1 MICWHLR
8 EANNFPVLGKKQ
20 NWYDMHM
27 LAPSGSQQFTEYLVK
42 NRIGM
47 ICCNLREANN
57 FAEYSVKIT
66 NYFC

>member
-1 MICWHLR
+1 
-8 EANNFPVLGKKQ
+8 
-20 NWYDMHM
+20 MHM
-27 LAPSGSQQFTEYLVK
+27 LAPSGSQQFTEYSVK